1 MSKYFMKKWHNFV
14 NKQKDS
20 SKIAKIVM
28 FSGDKILLLVSTHP
42 DFKGKLDLPGG
53 HIQYNEEIT
62 EGLRREV
69 KEETGLVVTDYRKLY
84 EHGNLNLFWGMM
96 PKGDVVLSDE
106 HSGYHLLTVD
116 EITKKGYS
124 MTKTLY
130 DAVIKAYELMH
141 KS

>member
-1 MSKYFMKKWHNFV
+1 MKKWHNFV

-69 KEETGLVVTDYRKLY
+69 KEETGLVVTDCRKLY
-84 EHGNLNLFWGMM
+84 KHGNLNLFWGMM

-106 HSGYHLLTVD
+106 HYDVQAMSIFCLNSLLFLIYYIIIINGTFD
-116 EITKKGYS
+116 
-124 MTKTLY
+124 
-130 DAVIKAYELMH
+130 
-141 KS
+141 